1 MTPQQ
6 IALVQQSFSKVAPI
20 SEAAAVLFYD
30 RLFDVAPSVRAMFP
44 EDMTEQRK
52 KLMGMLAAV
61 VSGLSNLETILPA
74 ASALA
79 KRHVAYGAKA
89 EHYPV
94 VGATLLWTLEKGLGE
109 AWTPELATAWTDA
122 YGVLSGYMISKP
134 TARRRR
140 PPNRRCL
147 VSEPLVI
154 VGNGMAAARLVDELA
169 KTALG
174 RYAVAVIGE
183 EPRLAYNRVLLSSVL
198 AGETG
203 SHEIE
208 LRPADWWRHRGVTVR
223 YGYRVT
229 EIDTGRREL
238 KIAGEESMEY
248 SKLVLATGS
257 TPLRLN
263 VPGADLAGV
272 HTFRDT
278 RDVDLLLTLAAAK
291 KRVVVVGGGLLGLE
305 AAYGLAKAGAPVTLL
320 HLMDRLMERQLDG
333 PAADLLKT
341 LVERKGIRILLNAS
355 TARIHGE
362 RHVEAVELADG
373 SRIEADA
380 VIFAAGIR
388 PNIALAKEAG
398 IAVNRG
404 IVVNDEMQTASPDIY
419 ALGECAEHRGTC
431 YGLVEPAYEQARV
444 LARHLGGRPAAY
456 QGSVVST
463 NLKVSGVSVFSAGD
477 FMGGEGSESL
487 VLTDRR
493 RGTYKKLV
501 IADGCLTG
509 AVLIGDTADA
519 LWYLELIRTREKI
532 AGIRAD
538 MMFGRALAL
547 PSKAA

>member
-1 MTPQQ
+1 M
-6 IALVQQSFSKVAPI
+6 
-20 SEAAAVLFYD
+20 
-30 RLFDVAPSVRAMFP
+30 
-44 EDMTEQRK
+44 
-52 KLMGMLAAV
+52 
-61 VSGLSNLETILPA
+61 
-74 ASALA
+74 
-79 KRHVAYGAKA
+79 
-89 EHYPV
+89 
-94 VGATLLWTLEKGLGE
+94 
-109 AWTPELATAWTDA
+109 
-122 YGVLSGYMISKP
+122 
-134 TARRRR
+134 
-140 PPNRRCL
+140 
-147 VSEPLVI
+147 SEPLVI

-169 KTALG
+169 KTSLG

-238 KIAGEESMEY
+238 KIEGEESMEY
-248 SKLVLATGS
+248 SKLVIATGS

-263 VPGADLAGV
+263 LPGADLAGV

-333 PAADLLKT
+333 PAAGLLKT

-362 RHVEAVELADG
+362 GHVEAVELADG

-380 VIFAAGIR
+380 VIFAAGIK
-388 PNIALAKEAG
+388 PNVALAKEAG

-404 IVVNDEMQTASPDIY
+404 VVVNDLMQTSSPDIF

-444 LARHLGGRPAAY
+444 LARHLAGKPAAY

-501 IADGCLTG
+501 IADGRLTG
-509 AVLIGDTADA
+509 AVLIGDTVDA
-519 LWYLELIRTREKI
+519 LWYLELIRNRDKV
-532 AGIRAD
+532 AAIRTD

>member
-1 MTPQQ
+1 M
-6 IALVQQSFSKVAPI
+6 
-20 SEAAAVLFYD
+20 
-30 RLFDVAPSVRAMFP
+30 
-44 EDMTEQRK
+44 
-52 KLMGMLAAV
+52 
-61 VSGLSNLETILPA
+61 
-74 ASALA
+74 
-79 KRHVAYGAKA
+79 
-89 EHYPV
+89 
-94 VGATLLWTLEKGLGE
+94 
-109 AWTPELATAWTDA
+109 
-122 YGVLSGYMISKP
+122 
-134 TARRRR
+134 
-140 PPNRRCL
+140 
-147 VSEPLVI
+147 SEPLVI

-362 RHVEAVELADG
+362 GRVEAVELADG

-380 VIFAAGIR
+380 VIFAAGIK
-388 PNIALAKEAG
+388 PNVALAEDAG

-404 IVVNDEMQTASPDIY
+404 IVVNDVMQTASPDIF
-419 ALGECAEHRGTC
+419 ALGECAEHRGIC

-444 LARHLGGRPAAY
+444 LARHLAGRPAAY

-463 NLKVSGVSVFSAGD
+463 NLKVSGVGVFSAGD
-477 FMGGEGSESL
+477 FMGGEGSENL

-501 IADGCLTG
+501 IADGRLAG
-509 AVLIGDTADA
+509 AVLIGDTVDA
-519 LWYLELIRTREKI
+519 LWYLELIRNRDKV
-532 AGIRAD
+532 AAIRTD
-538 MMFGRALAL
+538 MMFGRALAR

>member
-1 MTPQQ
+1 M
-6 IALVQQSFSKVAPI
+6 
-20 SEAAAVLFYD
+20 
-30 RLFDVAPSVRAMFP
+30 
-44 EDMTEQRK
+44 
-52 KLMGMLAAV
+52 
-61 VSGLSNLETILPA
+61 
-74 ASALA
+74 
-79 KRHVAYGAKA
+79 
-89 EHYPV
+89 
-94 VGATLLWTLEKGLGE
+94 
-109 AWTPELATAWTDA
+109 
-122 YGVLSGYMISKP
+122 
-134 TARRRR
+134 
-140 PPNRRCL
+140 
-147 VSEPLVI
+147 SEPLVI

-169 KTALG
+169 KTSLG

-223 YGYRVT
+223 YGYRVS

-238 KIAGEESMEY
+238 KIEGEESMEY
-248 SKLVLATGS
+248 SKLVLAVGS

-263 VPGADLAGV
+263 VPGADLVGV

-320 HLMDRLMERQLDG
+320 HLMDRLMERQLDA

-362 RHVEAVELADG
+362 GHVEAVELADG

-388 PNIALAKEAG
+388 PNIALAKDAG

-444 LARHLGGRPAAY
+444 LARHLSGRPAAY

-487 VLTDRR
+487 VLSDRR

-501 IADGCLTG
+501 IAEGRLTG
-509 AVLIGDTADA
+509 ALLIGDTVDA
-519 LWYLELIRTREKI
+519 LWYLELIRNREKV
-532 AGIRAD
+532 AAIRAD
-538 MMFGRALAL
+538 MMFGRALAR

>member
-1 MTPQQ
+1 M
-6 IALVQQSFSKVAPI
+6 
-20 SEAAAVLFYD
+20 
-30 RLFDVAPSVRAMFP
+30 
-44 EDMTEQRK
+44 
-52 KLMGMLAAV
+52 
-61 VSGLSNLETILPA
+61 
-74 ASALA
+74 
-79 KRHVAYGAKA
+79 
-89 EHYPV
+89 
-94 VGATLLWTLEKGLGE
+94 
-109 AWTPELATAWTDA
+109 
-122 YGVLSGYMISKP
+122 
-134 TARRRR
+134 
-140 PPNRRCL
+140 
-147 VSEPLVI
+147 SEPLVI

-238 KIAGEESMEY
+238 KIEGEESMEY

-355 TARIHGE
+355 TKCIHGNS
-362 RHVEAVELADG
+362 HVEAVELADG

-388 PNIALAKEAG
+388 PNVALAKDAG

-404 IVVNDEMQTASPDIY
+404 IVVNDVMQTASPDIF

-444 LARHLGGRPAAY
+444 LARHLAGRPAAY

-501 IADGCLTG
+501 IADGRLTG
-509 AVLIGDTADA
+509 AVLIGDTVDA
-519 LWYLELIRTREKI
+519 LWYLELIRNCDKV
-532 AGIRAD
+532 AAIRTD
-538 MMFGRALAL
+538 MMFGRALAR

>member
-1 MTPQQ
+1 M
-6 IALVQQSFSKVAPI
+6 
-20 SEAAAVLFYD
+20 
-30 RLFDVAPSVRAMFP
+30 
-44 EDMTEQRK
+44 
-52 KLMGMLAAV
+52 
-61 VSGLSNLETILPA
+61 
-74 ASALA
+74 
-79 KRHVAYGAKA
+79 
-89 EHYPV
+89 
-94 VGATLLWTLEKGLGE
+94 
-109 AWTPELATAWTDA
+109 
-122 YGVLSGYMISKP
+122 
-134 TARRRR
+134 
-140 PPNRRCL
+140 
-147 VSEPLVI
+147 SEPLVI

-174 RYAVAVIGE
+174 RYAVAVIGD

-238 KIAGEESMEY
+238 KIEGEESMEY

-341 LVERKGIRILLNAS
+341 LVERKGILILLNAS
-355 TARIHGE
+355 TKCIHGDG
-362 RHVEAVELADG
+362 HVEAVELADG

-380 VIFAAGIR
+380 VIFAAGIK
-388 PNIALAKEAG
+388 PNIALAKDAG

-404 IVVNDEMQTASPDIY
+404 IVVNDVMQTASPDIF

-444 LARHLGGRPAAY
+444 LARHLAGRPAAY

-477 FMGGEGSESL
+477 FMGGEGSENL
-487 VLTDRR
+487 VLSDRR

-501 IADGCLTG
+501 IADGRLTG
-509 AVLIGDTADA
+509 AVLIGDTVDA
-519 LWYLELIRTREKI
+519 LWYLELIRNRDKV
-532 AGIRAD
+532 AAIRTD
-538 MMFGRALAL
+538 MMFGRALAR

>member
-1 MTPQQ
+1 M
-6 IALVQQSFSKVAPI
+6 
-20 SEAAAVLFYD
+20 
-30 RLFDVAPSVRAMFP
+30 
-44 EDMTEQRK
+44 
-52 KLMGMLAAV
+52 
-61 VSGLSNLETILPA
+61 
-74 ASALA
+74 
-79 KRHVAYGAKA
+79 
-89 EHYPV
+89 
-94 VGATLLWTLEKGLGE
+94 
-109 AWTPELATAWTDA
+109 
-122 YGVLSGYMISKP
+122 
-134 TARRRR
+134 
-140 PPNRRCL
+140 
-147 VSEPLVI
+147 SEPLVI

-169 KTALG
+169 KSALG

-229 EIDTGRREL
+229 EIDVGRREL
-238 KIAGEESMEY
+238 KIEGEESMEY

-263 VPGADLAGV
+263 LPGADLAGV

-278 RDVDLLLTLAAAK
+278 RDVDLLLTLAAAR

-341 LVERKGIRILLNAS
+341 LVERKGIGILLNAS
-355 TARIHGE
+355 TARIHGDG
-362 RHVEAVELADG
+362 HVEAVELADG

-388 PNIALAKEAG
+388 PNVALAKEAG

-404 IVVNDEMQTASPDIY
+404 VVVNDVMQTSSSDIF

-444 LARHLGGRPAAY
+444 LARHLAGRPAAY
-456 QGSVVST
+456 HGSVVST

-501 IADGCLTG
+501 IADGRLTG
-509 AVLIGDTADA
+509 AVLIGDNADA
-519 LWYLELIRTREKI
+519 LWYLELIRNGDKV
-532 AGIRAD
+532 AAIRTD
-538 MMFGRALAL
+538 MMFGRALAR
-547 PSKAA
+547 PPRAA

>member
-1 MTPQQ
+1 
-6 IALVQQSFSKVAPI
+6 
-20 SEAAAVLFYD
+20 
-30 RLFDVAPSVRAMFP
+30 
-44 EDMTEQRK
+44 
-52 KLMGMLAAV
+52 
-61 VSGLSNLETILPA
+61 
-74 ASALA
+74 
-79 KRHVAYGAKA
+79 
-89 EHYPV
+89 
-94 VGATLLWTLEKGLGE
+94 
-109 AWTPELATAWTDA
+109 
-122 YGVLSGYMISKP
+122 
-134 TARRRR
+134 
-140 PPNRRCL
+140 

-169 KTALG
+169 KTSLG

-238 KIAGEESMEY
+238 KIEGEESMEY

-355 TARIHGE
+355 TKCIHGDG
-362 RHVEAVELADG
+362 HVEAVELADG

-380 VIFAAGIR
+380 VIFAAGIK
-388 PNIALAKEAG
+388 PNIALAKDAG

-404 IVVNDEMQTASPDIY
+404 IVVNDVMQTASPDIF

-444 LARHLGGRPAAY
+444 LARHLAGRPAAY

-477 FMGGEGSESL
+477 FMGGEGSENL
-487 VLTDRR
+487 VLSDRR

-501 IADGCLTG
+501 IADGRLTG
-509 AVLIGDTADA
+509 AVLIGDTVDA
-519 LWYLELIRTREKI
+519 LWYLELIRNRDKV
-532 AGIRAD
+532 AAIRTD
-538 MMFGRALAL
+538 MMFGRALAR